1 MNSSPITYIEK
12 IAEGGVANIFLAKSP
27 DVTGQEKYLIC
38 KSPKPSCKSE
48 FLDSIEREIYF
59 AERIQHPNILDI
71 FERRSV
77 QGDDCLVMEYMDG
90 HNFQK
95 LLQICISSG
104 QRVPYHLAIYAIG
117 QAALGLHAAHE
128 MVDEFGNRLDTVHC
142 DISPENILFSM
153 DGDIKISDFG
163 IALTNK
169 MPDPTE
175 IHGKFNYM
183 SPEQAWGDR
192 PDRRSD
198 IFSLATVLY
207 EAVTGCRFNP
217 NDDPNVAIQNAQFG
231 LFTPPHELVEDFPA
245 DLEQIL
251 LKSLD
256 LDKKLRFNTAF
267 DFKEA
272 IDSCASKYQWYT
284 DKNIWLDYLQQ
295 LFGTPNS
302 LLPRMKR
309 EHYPKVNVQIPNQYF
324 DATSSQNS
332 NPQTESLF
340 QKFAVQ
346 RENMNPEEID
356 RTEALPAPSLE
367 MLKALENEMENK
379 GSVLDD
385 VFNTIDAEK
394 FLAKMQKE
402 KPKESALD
410 DIFNSIDAEKAR
422 ENNQVSSQSQPINN
436 ESSFNRKESSF
447 DRKESSFDRKE
458 SSFDRKESSFDRK
471 ESSFDRK
478 ESSFD
483 RKESSFTKKES
494 SFTKKESSFTK
505 KESSFNE
512 HLKSRRV
519 SGPKVFQPSMA
530 VHAVPTS
537 SSMATS
543 ISIKPQDSASIAL
556 EEFLRMEEESNRAKE
571 NAASAMQFPQA
582 NQETAERTE
591 DSASVALEDYLKME
605 QKSSRKPQD
614 SASIALEEY
623 LKLEQE
629 SSRKPQD
636 SASIALEEYLK
647 LERESIQKPRR
658 DSASAAFDEFLRME
672 QETNKPAQ
680 DSASAAFDE
689 FLRLEQETNKPAQD
703 PASAAFDEFLRLE
716 QETNKPAQD
725 PASAAFDEFLRM
737 EQQSETRPALSQFI
751 DDANPY
757 DNNADPYADNA
768 GQYVNESEQY
778 PDESEQ
784 YQDESE
790 QFADDLSQYADDGY
804 DEEDESCKTDVLA
817 SPFDANGN
825 LILGE
830 FPLPPYND
838 FETSMNA
845 PGSTTVLKLDNDIT
859 SSNPIVQPNAQ
870 QTANGLMS
878 TSNPIIHDEPT
889 VSENGYGNPLQQSVI
904 SNDSTLS
911 PVLNDDQP
919 TTKGQAFT
927 DNMLNL
933 NQSRSVRLNQSGF
946 VSADQPGIVSSNNSA
961 MPVPYDPDFEEAQT
975 ISGTKFKSKQKKL
988 KKESGVGAATII
1000 LIILAIVA
1008 VLTAFWLIYY
1018 FYFM

>member
-422 ENNQVSSQSQPINN
+422 ENNQVSSQSQPNN
-436 ESSFNRKESSF
+436 ESSFNK
-447 DRKESSFDRKE
+447 
-458 SSFDRKESSFDRK
+458 KESSFDRK

-512 HLKSRRV
+512 HIKSRRV

-605 QKSSRKPQD
+605 QKSNRKPQD

-889 VSENGYGNPLQQSVI
+889 ISENGYGNPLQQNI
-904 SNDSTLS
+904 INNDSTLS

-919 TTKGQAFT
+919 TTKGQAFDDRIIKNT
-927 DNMLNL
+927 K
-933 NQSRSVRLNQSGF
+933 QS
-946 VSADQPGIVSSNNSA
+946 GIVSSN
-961 MPVPYDPDFEEAQT
+961 PVAYDPAFEEAPT
-975 ISGTKFKSKQKKL
+975 ISGSEFKPKHREL
-988 KKESGVGAATII
+988 KNTSSTSVATII
-1000 LIILAIVA
+1000 LVVLAIVA
-1008 VLTAFWLIYY
+1008 VLTALWLVYY
-1018 FYFM
+1018 FYF